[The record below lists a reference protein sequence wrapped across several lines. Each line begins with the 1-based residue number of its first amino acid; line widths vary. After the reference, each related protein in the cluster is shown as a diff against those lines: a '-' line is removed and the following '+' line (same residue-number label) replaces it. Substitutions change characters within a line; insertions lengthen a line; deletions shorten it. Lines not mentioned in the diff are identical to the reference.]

1 MLIVLSS
8 TIPPGAMQNAVKPK
22 LESLSDLKAEIDFYL
37 EYVPERISP
46 GNAIKEFVESPRL
59 VGGIGPNSTKIAAEL
74 FRTVC
79 KTVIET
85 DAVTA
90 EVAKLAENTFRDVN
104 IAFANQ
110 LALICEQRGV
120 DATEVVELT
129 L

>member
-1 MLIVLSS
+1 M
-8 TIPPGAMQNAVKPK
+8 
-22 LESLSDLKAEIDFYL
+22 
-37 EYVPERISP
+37 
-46 GNAIKEFVESPRL
+46 
-59 VGGIGPNSTKIAAEL
+59 
-74 FRTVC
+74 
-79 KTVIET
+79 
-85 DAVTA
+85 TA